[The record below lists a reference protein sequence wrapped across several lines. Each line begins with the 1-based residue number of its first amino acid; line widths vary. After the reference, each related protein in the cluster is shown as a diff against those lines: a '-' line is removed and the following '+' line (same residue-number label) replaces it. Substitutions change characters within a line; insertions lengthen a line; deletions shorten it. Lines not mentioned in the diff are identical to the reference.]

1 MALTV
6 QVLGEAPNIQFSG
19 VQDRSG
25 TTPILGVVN
34 ALIVGMFRR
43 GRFDKPMRITQSNIC
58 SELGYEPNN
67 PDYQAVQDVID
78 KYGSVYVLRV
88 GDLGWSVVT
97 QGYGYDW
104 SGSWGN

>member
-43 GRFDKPMRITQSNIC
+43 GRFDKPMRITKSNIR
-58 SELGYEPNN
+58 SELGHEPSN
-67 PDYQAVQDVID
+67 PDYQAVQDALDQFQFVD
-78 KYGSVYVLRV
+78 VLRLSEE
-88 GDLGWSVVT
+88 GG
-97 QGYGYDW
+97 
-104 SGSWGN
+104 

>member
-43 GRFDKPMRITQSNIC
+43 GRFDKPMRITKSNIR

-67 PDYQAVQDVID
+67 PDYQAVQDALDQFQFVD
-78 KYGSVYVLRV
+78 VLR
-88 GDLGWSVVT
+88 LS
-97 QGYGYDW
+97 Q
-104 SGSWGN
+104 WGGVY